1 MSKSIHSKYI
11 QSNDANNTNKY
22 SKSTICFE
30 HHYTESSRSI
40 NNEKIVEY
48 QAKKIFL
55 QKLNEYKSS
64 MKQFVMTSRFNTITL
79 HENRDFVKKQNNMKC
94 VYCSPDPIA
103 KHIPIDALL
112 FVLEMN
118 NDTNLISGIGLIR
131 NHAHMHKYSVYTEQ
145 MYNRYIYY
153 GKQHIARTEMTE
165 NEERIMKVFDILCF
179 TGNKHMK
186 RGQGIKSF
194 PVETLYK
201 CSNTI
206 DLVAF
211 IGNMFKSRM
220 K

>member
-1 MSKSIHSKYI
+1 MLKNK
-11 QSNDANNTNKY
+11 QNNTINKMPKLLNNK
-22 SKSTICFE
+22 SKHDATAI
-30 HHYTESSRSI
+30 ESVSI
-40 NNEKIVEY
+40 VKHNRNVQTMEYKIKY
-48 QAKKIFL
+48 DHFMQQL
-55 QKLNEYKSS
+55 REYKSL
-64 MKQFVMTSRFNTITL
+64 MKQFVMTSRFNTATL
-79 HENRDFVKKQNNMKC
+79 KENRDFVENQPNIKC

-103 KHIPIDALL
+103 QHIPIDSLM

-118 NDTNLISGIGLIR
+118 NDTNLISGIGLVR
-131 NHAHMHKYSVYTEQ
+131 NHAHMHKYSVYKEQ

-153 GKQHIARTEMTE
+153 GKHHIARNEMNE

-194 PVETLYK
+194 PVETLFK

-220 K
+220 Q